1 MNKDLMVSWIES
13 GMIQVPYLLMSKYRE
28 IGLDEKELVV
38 LLQIISFVEK
48 GNEFPTP
55 EQIAKRM
62 TITSSECTSILRR
75 LVQLEMIKI
84 EKGYSDDEV
93 RYERYS
99 LAPLWLKLAEQLI
112 AEKKQLDLETVFQ
125 EEKDIYSTFEQEFGR
140 PLSPLECESLAMWID
155 QDGQNPVII
164 KAALREAVMSGT
176 VNFRYIDRILFEWKK
191 NGITTI
197 EQAKVHSLKYRQKS
211 RQASQPSKSSNT
223 VPFYNWLEQ

>member
-1 MNKDLMVSWIES
+1 MNKDLMVSWIEA

-38 LLQIISFVEK
+38 LLHIISFMEK

-55 EQIAKRM
+55 EQIAERM

-84 EKGYSDDEV
+84 EKDFSDDEV
-93 RYERYS
+93 RFERYS
-99 LAPLWLKLAEQLI
+99 LSSLWIKLADLLI
-112 AEKKQLDLETVFQ
+112 VEKKQLALETVFQ
-125 EEKDIYSTFEQEFGR
+125 EEKDIYTTFEQEFGR

-155 QDGQNPVII
+155 QDGQDPIII

-191 NGITTI
+191 NGIKTV
-197 EQAKVHSLKYRQKS
+197 EQAKVHSLKFRQKP
-211 RQASQPSKSSNT
+211 RQINQQSKSSNT

>member
-1 MNKDLMVSWIES
+1 
-13 GMIQVPYLLMSKYRE
+13 MIQVPYELMSKYRE
-28 IGLDEKELVV
+28 IGPDEKELVV
-38 LLQIISFVEK
+38 LLQIISFIEK
-48 GNEFPTP
+48 GNDFPTP
-55 EQIAKRM
+55 EQISERM

-84 EKGYSDDEV
+84 EKGYSDDKV
-93 RYERYS
+93 RYERYTLS
-99 LAPLWLKLAEQLI
+99 SLWLKLAEILI
-112 AEKKQLDLETVFQ
+112 AEKKQLDQETIFQ

-155 QDGQNPVII
+155 QDGHDPVII

-191 NGITTI
+191 NGITTV
-197 EQAKVHSLKYRQKS
+197 EQAKVHSLKFRQKS
-211 RQASQPSKSSNT
+211 RPSSTPNKSSNT

>member
-1 MNKDLMVSWIES
+1 MNKDLMLSWIES
-13 GMIQVPYLLMSKYRE
+13 GIIQVPYLLMSRYRE

-38 LLQIISFVEK
+38 LLQIISFIEK
-48 GNEFPTP
+48 GNDFPTP
-55 EQIAKRM
+55 EQIADRM
-62 TITSSECTSILRR
+62 TITSGECTSILRR

-84 EKGYSDDEV
+84 EKGFSDDEV

-99 LAPLWLKLAEQLI
+99 LSSLWLKLADFLI
-112 AEKKQLDLETVFQ
+112 AEKKKVDLETIFQ
-125 EEKDIYSTFEQEFGR
+125 EEKDIYTTFEQEFGR

-191 NGITTI
+191 NGITTV
-197 EQAKVHSLKYRQKS
+197 EQAKIHSLKYRQKS
-211 RQASQPSKSSNT
+211 KQTSTPSKSSNA

>member
-1 MNKDLMVSWIES
+1 MDKELMVSWIES
-13 GMIQVPYLLMSKYRE
+13 GMIQIPYLLMSKYRE

-38 LLQIISFVEK
+38 LLHIISFVEK

-55 EQIAKRM
+55 EQIAERM

-93 RYERYS
+93 RYERYTLS
-99 LAPLWLKLAEQLI
+99 SLWLKLAEILI
-112 AEKKQLDLETVFQ
+112 TEKKQLDLETIFQ
-125 EEKDIYSTFEQEFGR
+125 EEKDIYSAFEQEFGR

-155 QDGQNPVII
+155 QDGQDPVII

-176 VNFRYIDRILFEWKK
+176 INFRYIDRILFEWKK
-191 NGITTI
+191 NGVTTV

-211 RQASQPSKSSNT
+211 RPSSTPNKSSNT

>member
-1 MNKDLMVSWIES
+1 MDKDLMVSWIEA

-38 LLQIISFVEK
+38 LLHIISFMEK

-55 EQIAKRM
+55 EQIAERM
-62 TITSSECTSILRR
+62 TITGSECTSILRR
-75 LVQLEMIKI
+75 LVQMEIIKI
-84 EKGYSDDEV
+84 EKDFSDDEV
-93 RYERYS
+93 RFERYS
-99 LAPLWLKLAEQLI
+99 LSLLWIKLADLLI
-112 AEKKQLDLETVFQ
+112 TEKKQLALETVFQ

-155 QDGQNPVII
+155 QDGQDPIII

-211 RQASQPSKSSNT
+211 RQPNKQSKSSNT